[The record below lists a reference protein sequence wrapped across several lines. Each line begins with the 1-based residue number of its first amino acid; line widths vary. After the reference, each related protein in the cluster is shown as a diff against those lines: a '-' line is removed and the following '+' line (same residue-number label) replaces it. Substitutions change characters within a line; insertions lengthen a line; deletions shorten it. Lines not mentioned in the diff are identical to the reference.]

1 MTSLWESPANM
12 NMSADFVQQA
22 LQPIIDDCIGNQC
35 QIKRCRRLTAGASA
49 ATWLVETNQQGLILR
64 LDSGSEQFG
73 TGVGKTIE
81 ARTQQA
87 AQQAGAPVA
96 EVFHILENHPQLG
109 SGYLMETLAGESLAP
124 KILKAPEFDN
134 ARNQLTQQCAQ
145 ALSIIHQIPAQ
156 QLDFLPKQ
164 DAATQLHDLKTIHQG
179 FGETL
184 PVFTLAFRWLEEN
197 IPSCP
202 QLSLVHGDFRLG
214 NFLITEDGL
223 NGILDWELTHLGDP
237 MEDLG
242 WLCVRAWR
250 FSRPEMPVGGFGDRE
265 ALFAAYEAASDIAVN
280 PQQVRYWELFGTLKW
295 GVICQYQ
302 AYSHLNGQV
311 RSVERAAIG
320 RRVAETELD
329 MMQLL
334 HAIAQSN

>member
-1 MTSLWESPANM
+1 MTPDL
-12 NMSADFVQQA
+12 VQQA
-22 LQPIIDDCIGNQC
+22 LQPIMHSTLGAEVTIEQ
-35 QIKRCRRLTAGASA
+35 CRRLTAGASA
-49 ATWLVETNQQGLILR
+49 ATWLVHTNQAPLILR
-64 LDSGSEQFG
+64 LDAGGEQFG

-81 ARTQQA
+81 AQTQQA

-96 EVFHILENHPQLG
+96 EVFYILENHPQLG
-109 SGYLMETLAGESLAP
+109 SGYLMAMVEGESLAP
-124 KILKAPEFDN
+124 RILKSPNLEQ
-134 ARNQLTQQCAQ
+134 ARALLPSQCAQ
-145 ALSIIHQIPAQ
+145 ALATIHGINTAT
-156 QLDFLPKQ
+156 LDFLPKQ
-164 DAATQLHDLKTIHQG
+164 DAATQLAELKSLHKS

-197 IPSCP
+197 IPPCP
-202 QLSLVHGDFRLG
+202 ELALVHGDFRLG
-214 NFLITEDGL
+214 NFLVTEKGL

-250 FSRPEMPVGGFGDRE
+250 FNKPQKPVAGLGEYAD
-265 ALFAAYEAASDIAVN
+265 LFAAYEQASGKTVN
-280 PQQVRYWELFGTLKW
+280 ASSVRYWELFGTLKW

-302 AYSHLNGQV
+302 AYTHLQGQV

-320 RRVAETELD
+320 RRVAETEYD

-334 HAIAQSN
+334 HSITTEKR